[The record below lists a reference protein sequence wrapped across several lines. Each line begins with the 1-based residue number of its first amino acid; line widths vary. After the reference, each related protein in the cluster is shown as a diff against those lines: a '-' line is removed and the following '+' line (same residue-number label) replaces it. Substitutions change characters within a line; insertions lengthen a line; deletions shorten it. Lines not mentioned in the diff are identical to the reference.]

1 MSPFFIISMKKKQFT
16 YIIIAAFGF
25 IHSSCSNNNNDMATY
40 RGGSVTRSD
49 LTKHIHKSRYQK
61 LSNDEKLST
70 VQKLAARK
78 VISDYSEEL
87 IIDKSIN
94 NKTKKILNDEK
105 LERVFDYLLN
115 KFSLSDS
122 TLDFIYNAEL
132 VEYTVQDIL
141 VTHRL
146 SYSKHKNRSHKEA
159 FDLATI
165 IRKRIDNNDISF
177 DEAVSI
183 YADHPTV
190 EIRNGMMG
198 PLRYGKL
205 AKELDD
211 IIWQS
216 MPGDING
223 PLETKFGYHVFH
235 TVKREQRKQ
244 PVAKNRKKTLRRE
257 INNGRYKLL
266 DHYTDSYS
274 EEWFKI
280 FDIELFIENI
290 DTLWQRT
297 EDLDLF
303 VVPEGVSI
311 LRLNEPGYQ
320 APLARINDQMV
331 TVDWFIQQA
340 QQHGNY
346 EESNFVKAYFLYNTL
361 IDLLRRYSAVMWY
374 DINDD
379 QFDNKKMRQTVQS
392 KQETL
397 LYKHYFAQEMKIDS
411 MLTEEMIFNRLALR
425 YNIQVRKDLTLD

>member
-16 YIIIAAFGF
+16 YIIIAVFGF
-25 IHSSCSNNNNDMATY
+25 IHSSCSNNNNDLATY
-40 RGGSVTRSD
+40 RGGSVTRSY
-49 LTKHIHKSRYQK
+49 LTKHINKSKYK
-61 LSNDEKLST
+61 KYSNDEKLST
-70 VQKLAARK
+70 IQKFSMRK
-78 VISDYSEEL
+78 VIYDYSEEL

-94 NKTKKILNDEK
+94 NKTKQILNDEK
-105 LERVFDYLLN
+105 LERVFDYIL
-115 KFSLSDS
+115 KKYSVSDS

-132 VEYTVQDIL
+132 VDYTVQDIL

-146 SYSKHKNRSHKEA
+146 SFSEHKDRSPQEA
-159 FDLATI
+159 YKLAAI
-165 IRKRIDNNDISF
+165 IRKRIDNNDITF

-205 AKELDD
+205 PKELDD

-235 TVKREQRKQ
+235 IVKREQRKQ

-257 INNGRYKLL
+257 IENGRYKLL
-266 DHYTDSYS
+266 DHYTDIFA

-290 DTLWQRT
+290 DTLWQRA

-311 LRLNEPGYQ
+311 LRLNEAGYQ

-331 TVDWFIQQA
+331 TVDWFIEQA

-346 EESNFVKAYFLYNTL
+346 EQSNFVKAYFLYNTL

-374 DINDD
+374 DISDD
-379 QFDNKKMRQTVQS
+379 QFNNKKMRQMVLS

-397 LYKHYFAQEMKIDS
+397 LYKHYVAQETKIDS
-411 MLTEEMIFNRLALR
+411 MLTEEMIFNRLALK

>member
-16 YIIIAAFGF
+16 YIIIAVFGF
-25 IHSSCSNNNNDMATY
+25 IHSSCSNNNDDMATY
-40 RGGSVTRSD
+40 HGGSVTRSY
-49 LTKHIHKSRYQK
+49 LTKHINKSKYK
-61 LSNDEKLST
+61 KFSNDEKLST
-70 VQKLAARK
+70 IQKFSMRK
-78 VISDYSEEL
+78 VIYDYSEEL

-94 NKTKKILNDEK
+94 NKTKQILNDEK
-105 LERVFDYLLN
+105 LERVFDYLL
-115 KFSLSDS
+115 KKYSVSDS
-122 TLDFIYNAEL
+122 ALDFIYNAEL
-132 VEYTVQDIL
+132 VDYTVQDIL

-146 SYSKHKNRSHKEA
+146 SFSEHKDRSPQEA
-159 FDLATI
+159 YKLAAI
-165 IRKRIDNNDISF
+165 IRKRIDNNDITF

-205 AKELDD
+205 PKELDD

-235 TVKREQRKQ
+235 IVKREQRKQ

-257 INNGRYKLL
+257 IENGRYKLL
-266 DHYTDSYS
+266 DHYTDIFA

-290 DTLWQRT
+290 DTLWQRA

-311 LRLNEPGYQ
+311 LRLNEAGYQ

-331 TVDWFIQQA
+331 TVDWFIEQA

-346 EESNFVKAYFLYNTL
+346 EQSNFVKAYFLYNTL

-374 DINDD
+374 DISDD
-379 QFDNKKMRQTVQS
+379 QFNNKKMRQMVLS

-397 LYKHYFAQEMKIDS
+397 LYKHYVAQETKIDS
-411 MLTEEMIFNRLALR
+411 MLTEEMIFNRLALK

>member
-1 MSPFFIISMKKKQFT
+1 MKKKQFT
-16 YIIIAAFGF
+16 YIIIAVFGF
-25 IHSSCSNNNNDMATY
+25 IHSSCSNNNNDLATY
-40 RGGSVTRSD
+40 RGGSVTRSY
-49 LTKHIHKSRYQK
+49 LTKHINKSKYK
-61 LSNDEKLST
+61 KYSNDEKLST
-70 VQKLAARK
+70 IQKFSMRK
-78 VISDYSEEL
+78 VIYDYSEEL

-94 NKTKKILNDEK
+94 NKTKQILNDEK
-105 LERVFDYLLN
+105 LERVFDYIL
-115 KFSLSDS
+115 KKYSVSDS

-132 VEYTVQDIL
+132 VDYTVQDIL

-146 SYSKHKNRSHKEA
+146 SFSEHKDRSPQEA
-159 FDLATI
+159 YKLAAI
-165 IRKRIDNNDISF
+165 IRKRIDNNDITF

-205 AKELDD
+205 PKELDD

-235 TVKREQRKQ
+235 IVKREQRKQ

-257 INNGRYKLL
+257 IENGRYKLL
-266 DHYTDSYS
+266 DHYTDIFA

-290 DTLWQRT
+290 DTLWQRA

-311 LRLNEPGYQ
+311 LRLNEAGYQ

-331 TVDWFIQQA
+331 TVDWFIEQA

-346 EESNFVKAYFLYNTL
+346 EQSNFVKAYFLYNTL

-374 DINDD
+374 DISDD
-379 QFDNKKMRQTVQS
+379 QFNNKKMRQMVLS

-397 LYKHYFAQEMKIDS
+397 LYKHYVAQETKIDS
-411 MLTEEMIFNRLALR
+411 MLTEEMIFNRLALK

>member
-1 MSPFFIISMKKKQFT
+1 
-16 YIIIAAFGF
+16 
-25 IHSSCSNNNNDMATY
+25 MATY

-78 VISDYSEEL
+78 VINDYSEEL

-266 DHYTDSYS
+266 DHYTDSYA

-280 FDIELFIENI
+280 FDIELFIEKI

-297 EDLDLF
+297 EDLNLF

>member
-1 MSPFFIISMKKKQFT
+1 MKKKQFT
-16 YIIIAAFGF
+16 YIIIAVFGF
-25 IHSSCSNNNNDMATY
+25 IHSSCSNNNDDMATY
-40 RGGSVTRSD
+40 HGGSVTRSY
-49 LTKHIHKSRYQK
+49 LTKHINKSKYK
-61 LSNDEKLST
+61 KFSNDEKLST
-70 VQKLAARK
+70 IQKLSARK
-78 VISDYSEEL
+78 VIYDYSEEL

-94 NKTKKILNDEK
+94 NKTKQILNDEK
-105 LERVFDYLLN
+105 LERVFDYLL
-115 KFSLSDS
+115 KKYSVSDS
-122 TLDFIYNAEL
+122 ALDFIYNAEL
-132 VEYTVQDIL
+132 VDYTVQDIL

-146 SYSKHKNRSHKEA
+146 SFSEHKDRSPQEA
-159 FDLATI
+159 YKLAAI
-165 IRKRIDNNDISF
+165 IRKRIDNNDITF

-205 AKELDD
+205 PKELDD

-235 TVKREQRKQ
+235 IVKREQRKQ

-257 INNGRYKLL
+257 IENGRYKLL
-266 DHYTDSYS
+266 DYYTDSHA

-290 DTLWQRT
+290 DTLWQRA

-311 LRLNEPGYQ
+311 LRLNEAGYQ

-331 TVDWFIQQA
+331 TVDWFIEQA

-346 EESNFVKAYFLYNTL
+346 EQSNFVKAYFLYNTL

-374 DINDD
+374 DISDD
-379 QFDNKKMRQTVQS
+379 QFNNKKMRQMVLL

-397 LYKHYFAQEMKIDS
+397 LYKHYVAQETKIDS
-411 MLTEEMIFNRLALR
+411 MLTEEMIFNRLALK